1 MVPLL
6 IGAAALWGIGNISDA
21 EDNTKRANTINT
33 QAAEIADAANRQVKH
48 AHTNMARTLETL
60 GETKMK
66 LMSGN
71 INDVADVMGKIYKN
85 FKLNRDTAG
94 LKELEEGGFNE
105 KVLTE
110 MQDLS
115 GKAIELADSKTFDEN
130 DNGAFCALGA
140 LGGCVL
146 GFGAI
151 AAPALLIYSFMKSDE
166 AEAALNEAKTR
177 LEEAKLYEERSKNIC
192 SLFNAIDT
200 RGRQIDDILNR
211 LNRYFDDAVNEL
223 KKVKQKYKYDF
234 KNYPSEG
241 KAVLFYAWQLAQTTK
256 RIVDTSMIREDWSI
270 NVDIDRPIE
279 NGEQTIA
286 LLESAE

>member
-6 IGAAALWGIGNISDA
+6 IGAAALWGIGNISEA
-21 EDNTKRANTINT
+21 EDNAERATKINT
-33 QAAEIADAANRQVKH
+33 QAAEIADAANRQVKR
-48 AHTNMARTLETL
+48 AHSDMARTLEKL
-60 GETKMK
+60 GETKMN

-85 FKLNRDTAG
+85 FKFNRDTAG
-94 LKELEEGGFNE
+94 LKELEDGGFDE
-105 KVLTE
+105 KVLME

-115 GKAIELADSKTFDEN
+115 NKAIELADSKEFEEN
-130 DNGAFCALGA
+130 DNGSFCALGA

-146 GFGAI
+146 GLGAI

-177 LEEAKLYEERSKNIC
+177 LDEAKIYEERGKNIC
-192 SLFNAIDT
+192 ALFKAIDT
-200 RGRQIDDILNR
+200 RGQQIDDILNR
-211 LNRYFDDAVNEL
+211 LNDYFDDAVKEL
-223 KKVKQKYKYDF
+223 NKVKQKYKYDF
-234 KNYPSEG
+234 KRYPKKG

-256 RIVDTSMIREDWSI
+256 KIVDTSMIREDWSI

-279 NGEQTIA
+279 NGERIIA